1 MSLAKISVKCQLTLP
16 KEIRQKYN
24 INKASYVRII
34 PLEDGV
40 KLIPASHEGISSL
53 RGAVNVDGEQDFK
66 AVRDQ
71 VTEACCRIN
80 TQATV

>member
-1 MSLAKISVKCQLTLP
+1 MSLAKISEKGQLTLP

-40 KLIPASHEGISSL
+40 KLVPTNQEGISSL
-53 RGAVNVDGEQDFK
+53 RGVVKVEGKQDFR
-66 AVRDQ
+66 AIRNQ
-71 VTEACCRIN
+71 VMEAHYREN
-80 TQATV
+80 H